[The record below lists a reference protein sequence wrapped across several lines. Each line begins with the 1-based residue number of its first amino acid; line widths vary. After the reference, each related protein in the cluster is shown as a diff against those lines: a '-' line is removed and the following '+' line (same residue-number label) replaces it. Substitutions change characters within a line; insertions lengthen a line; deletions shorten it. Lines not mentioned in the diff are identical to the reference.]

1 MLHHFKSFSGLPEL
15 CTDAKSHNS
24 ALSASLR
31 KRTDNDNFEK
41 SFYVFF
47 IPWEMHRKFFP
58 LNTVHFQEKATAS
71 LEKAF
76 NLTRHSRRSM
86 VLAVWDMCSSFYVA
100 RAMIGSKKKWH
111 WKRKKRLLGFGGKTF
126 FFFRVF
132 AVFALKMDKFLVTEQ
147 GMLIFLCKFNFFLYY
162 RTESTHN

>member
-1 MLHHFKSFSGLPEL
+1 
-15 CTDAKSHNS
+15 
-24 ALSASLR
+24 
-31 KRTDNDNFEK
+31 
-41 SFYVFF
+41 
-47 IPWEMHRKFFP
+47 
-58 LNTVHFQEKATAS
+58 
-71 LEKAF
+71 
-76 NLTRHSRRSM
+76 M

-100 RAMIGSKKKWH
+100 RAASTRHDWKKK
-111 WKRKKRLLGFGGKTF
+111 KMILEKKKRLLGFGGKTF